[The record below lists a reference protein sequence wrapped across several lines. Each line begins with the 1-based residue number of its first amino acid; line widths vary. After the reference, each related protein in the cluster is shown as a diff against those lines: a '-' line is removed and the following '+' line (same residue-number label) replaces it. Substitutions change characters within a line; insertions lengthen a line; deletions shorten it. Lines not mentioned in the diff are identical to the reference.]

1 MTTSLKSFLP
11 VLSRI
16 LAEPADA
23 LYKRQLALVREGL
36 MESVPGHGR
45 GSGVRAT
52 TRIGSYALDRRACE
66 SEPFA
71 GRTRG
76 ALDRECPSRLSEVS
90 MPTDRGNNVWRGLG
104 QGPIGRVDIE
114 ACSKRERSTKC
125 KACVG

>member
-23 LYKRQLALVREGL
+23 LYERQRALVREGL
-36 MESVPGHGR
+36 LESVPGHGT

-52 TRIGSYALDRRACE
+52 PESVAMLLIAWE

-71 GRTRG
+71 GRSRG
-76 ALDRECPSRLSEVS
+76 ALDRECPSRLSE
-90 MPTDRGNNVWRGLG
+90 
-104 QGPIGRVDIE
+104 
-114 ACSKRERSTKC
+114 A
-125 KACVG
+125 

>member
-23 LYKRQLALVREGL
+23 LLQTPTSACARGATGIGTRPWKRQRR
-36 MESVPGHGR
+36 PGD
-45 GSGVRAT
+45 

-125 KACVG
+125 KAWVG